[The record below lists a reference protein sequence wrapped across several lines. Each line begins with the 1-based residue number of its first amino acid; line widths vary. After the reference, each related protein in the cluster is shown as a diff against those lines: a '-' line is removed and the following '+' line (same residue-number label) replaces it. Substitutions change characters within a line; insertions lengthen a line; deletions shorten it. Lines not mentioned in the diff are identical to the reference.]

1 MAVEAPGLADRAV
14 SASGATPN
22 AGEIRA
28 DEFRA
33 SNAYRNYVVWL
44 LFVVYVFNYVDRQI
58 LSIVLE
64 PIKQEFDLHDWQLGM
79 LSGLAFA
86 AFYSTLGIPIARL
99 ADTRNRVNIITASI
113 VVWSAFTVF
122 SGMARNFWHLLIA
135 RIGVGV
141 GEAGCSPSAYSIISD
156 YVEPKKRATALSI
169 YSMGVYGGSA
179 LGFLVGGLVA
189 HEYGWRAAFYTVG
202 LPGLIVAVILKLT
215 VREPP
220 RGFSDPGTVVHA
232 EPPPFKEVMLNL
244 WAKKSF
250 RHLSIAAGLHAFV
263 SYGLSSFYSP
273 FFMRTHGMSLGDVGA
288 WLSLVVA
295 IGGLSGTYLGGAWCD
310 RYYARTQ
317 DPRWYVWIPAIT
329 LLIVVPFAQLVYG
342 WDNKYGALLLLIP
355 YIALAAA
362 YLGPSIASTHRLV
375 GLRERALAS
384 AFLLLIL
391 NFIGLGLGP
400 MFTGGLSD
408 IFKEYL
414 LSQGVAEK
422 QALADG
428 LRWSIRVTVMMNLW
442 SALHYYLAGK
452 TLREDIET
460 GNRARAA

>member
-1 MAVEAPGLADRAV
+1 MAVDAGTVEERPSNASSAAAD
-14 SASGATPN
+14 T
-22 AGEIRA
+22 
-28 DEFRA
+28 EFRA

-44 LFVVYVFNYVDRQI
+44 LFVIYVFNYVDRQI

-64 PIKQEFDLHDWQLGM
+64 PIKQEFGLRDWQLGT

-99 ADTRNRVNIITASI
+99 ADTRNRVNIIATSI

-122 SGMARNFWHLLIA
+122 CGMAKNFWSLLIS
-135 RIGVGV
+135 RIGVGI

-169 YSMGVYGGSA
+169 YSMGVYGGSS

-189 HEYGWRAAFYTVG
+189 HEYGWRAAFFTVG
-202 LPGLIVAVILKLT
+202 LPGLLVAILLKLT

-220 RGFSDPGTVVHA
+220 RGFADPGVVIA
-232 EPPPFKEVMLNL
+232 GEPPPFKRVMANL

-250 RHLSIAAGLHAFV
+250 RHLSLAAGLHAFV

-288 WLSLVVA
+288 WLAIVVA
-295 IGGLSGTYLGGAWCD
+295 LGGLSGTYLGGAWCD
-310 RYYARTQ
+310 RCFARTQ

-329 LLIVVPFAQLVYG
+329 LILVVPIAQFAYA
-342 WDNKYGALLLLIP
+342 WDNKYGALIVLIP

-400 MFTGGLSD
+400 IFTGGLSD
-408 IFKEYL
+408 VLKEYFM
-414 LSQGVAEK
+414 SQGIAEK
-422 QALADG
+422 VALADG
-428 LRWSIRVTVMMNLW
+428 LRWSIRITVLMNLW
-442 SALHYYLAGK
+442 AALHYYLAGK

-460 GNRARAA
+460 GSRARAAT

>member
-1 MAVEAPGLADRAV
+1 MAVDTGRVSDRPQVVDSDV
-14 SASGATPN
+14 SAGSSATD
-22 AGEIRA
+22 R
-28 DEFRA
+28 EFRA
-33 SNAYRNYVVWL
+33 SDGYRSYVVWL
-44 LFVVYVFNYVDRQI
+44 LFVIYVFNYVDRQI

-64 PIKQEFDLHDWQLGM
+64 PIKQEFELHDWQLGL

-122 SGMARNFWHLLIA
+122 CGMAKNFWYLLIA
-135 RIGVGV
+135 RIGVGI
-141 GEAGCSPSAYSIISD
+141 GEAGCSPAAYSIISD

-202 LPGLIVAVILKLT
+202 LPGLIVAIILRLT

-220 RGFSDPGTVVHA
+220 RGFSDPGVTMA
-232 EPPPFKEVMLNL
+232 GEPPPFRQVMSNL

-250 RHLSIAAGLHAFV
+250 RHLSVAAGLHAFV

-288 WLSLVVA
+288 WLAVVVA
-295 IGGLSGTYLGGAWCD
+295 VGGLSGTYLGGLWCD
-310 RYYARTQ
+310 RYFAKTQ
-317 DPRWYVWIPAIT
+317 DPRWYVWIPALT
-329 LLIVVPFAQLVYG
+329 LVVVVPFAQFVYA
-342 WDNKYGALLLLIP
+342 WDDKYGALLMLIP

-400 MFTGGLSD
+400 LFTGALSD
-408 IFKEYL
+408 LLKEYFV
-414 LSQGVAEK
+414 SQGVAQK
-422 QALADG
+422 VALADG
-428 LRWSIRVTVMMNLW
+428 LRWAIRITVLMNLW

-452 TLREDIET
+452 TLREDIAS
-460 GNRARAA
+460 GNLARAA

>member
-1 MAVEAPGLADRAV
+1 MATEAGSVGDRGGIAGTAD
-14 SASGATPN
+14 SATQ
-22 AGEIRA
+22 
-28 DEFRA
+28 FRA

-44 LFVVYVFNYVDRQI
+44 LFVIYVFNYVDRQI

-64 PIKQEFDLHDWQLGM
+64 PIKHEFSLDDWQLGL

-86 AFYSTLGIPIARL
+86 AFYSTLGIPIARM
-99 ADTRNRVNIITASI
+99 ADTRNRVNIIAASI
-113 VVWSAFTVF
+113 VVWSAFTVV
-122 SGMARNFWHLLIA
+122 SGFARNFWHLLFA

-169 YSMGVYGGSA
+169 YSMGVYGGSS

-202 LPGLIVAVILKLT
+202 IPGLVVALILKLT

-220 RGFSDPGTVVHA
+220 RGFSDPGTTMAA
-232 EPPPFKEVMLNL
+232 EPPPFMQVMGNL

-250 RHLSIAAGLHAFV
+250 RHLSVAAGLHAFV

-273 FFMRTHGMSLGDVGA
+273 FFMRSHGMTLGDVGA

-295 IGGLSGTYLGGAWCD
+295 LGGLSGTYLGGAWCD
-310 RYYARTQ
+310 RNYARTQ

-329 LLIVVPFAQLVYG
+329 LIVVVPFGQVVYAL
-342 WDNKYGALLLLIP
+342 DNTLAAMLLLVL

-400 MFTGGLSD
+400 MFTGAMSD
-408 IFKEYL
+408 VFREYL
-414 LSQGVAEK
+414 VSRGVTEK
-422 QALADG
+422 VALADG
-428 LRWSIRVTVMMNLW
+428 LRWSIRVTLLINLW
-442 SALHYYLAGK
+442 SALHYYLAAK

-460 GNRARAA
+460 GNKARAAAV

>member
-1 MAVEAPGLADRAV
+1 MAVDAGTVSDRA
-14 SASGATPN
+14 ASEG
-22 AGEIRA
+22 GGM
-28 DEFRA
+28 DSEFRA
-33 SNAYRNYVVWL
+33 SNAYRHYIVWL
-44 LFVVYVFNYVDRQI
+44 LFLIYVCNYVDRQI

-64 PIKQEFDLHDWQLGM
+64 PIKQEFGLQDWQLGL

-99 ADTRNRVNIITASI
+99 ADRRSRVNIITASI
-113 VVWSAFTVF
+113 MVWSAFTVF
-122 SGMARNFWHLLIA
+122 SGMAKNFWHLLFA

-156 YVEPKKRATALSI
+156 YIEPKKRATALSI

-189 HEYGWRAAFYTVG
+189 HEYGWRAAFFTVG
-202 LPGLIVAVILKLT
+202 FPGLALAVLLKLT

-220 RGFSDPGTVVHA
+220 RGFSDPGVTMA
-232 EPPPFKEVMLNL
+232 GEPPPFKQVMGNL

-250 RHLSIAAGLHAFV
+250 RHLSLAAGLHAFV

-288 WLSLVVA
+288 WLAIVVA

-310 RYYARTQ
+310 RKFARTQ

-329 LLIVVPFAQLVYG
+329 LVIVVPFAQIVYA
-342 WDNKYGALLLLIP
+342 WDNRYGALLLLIP

-400 MFTGGLSD
+400 MFTGALSD
-408 IFKEYL
+408 GFREYFV
-414 LSQGVAEK
+414 SQGVAESV
-422 QALADG
+422 ALADG
-428 LRWSIRVTVMMNLW
+428 LRWSIRITVLMNLW
-442 SALHYYLAGK
+442 SAAHYYLAGK
-452 TLREDIET
+452 TLREDIAA
-460 GNRARAA
+460 GNLARAG

>member
-1 MAVEAPGLADRAV
+1 MAVDAGTAESRAASV
-14 SASGATPN
+14 SGAGSG
-22 AGEIRA
+22 A
-28 DEFRA
+28 EFRA
-33 SNAYRNYVVWL
+33 SNAYRRYVVWL
-44 LFVVYVFNYVDRQI
+44 LFVIYVFNYVDRQI

-64 PIKQEFDLHDWQLGM
+64 PIKQEFDLHDWQLGL

-99 ADTRNRVNIITASI
+99 ADTRSRVNIITASI
-113 VVWSAFTVF
+113 LVWSAFTVV
-122 SGMARNFWHLLIA
+122 SGLARNFWHLLFA

-156 YVEPKKRATALSI
+156 YIEPKKRATALSI

-189 HEYGWRAAFYTVG
+189 HEYGWRAAFLTVG
-202 LPGLIVAVILKLT
+202 APGLVVAIILKLT

-220 RGFSDPGTVVHA
+220 RGFSDPGATIA
-232 EPPPFKEVMLNL
+232 GEPPPFRQVMFNL

-250 RHLSIAAGLHAFV
+250 RHLSLAAGLHAFV

-273 FFMRTHGMSLGDVGA
+273 FFMRSHGMNLGDVGA
-288 WLSLVVA
+288 WLAIVVA

-310 RYYARTQ
+310 RNYARTQ

-329 LLIVVPFAQLVYG
+329 LLIVAPFAQLVYS
-342 WDNKYGALLLLIP
+342 WPNKYGALLMLIP

-400 MFTGGLSD
+400 MFTGALSD
-408 IFKEYL
+408 VLKEYFVA
-414 LSQGVAEK
+414 QGIAEK
-422 QALADG
+422 IALADG
-428 LRWSIRVTVMMNLW
+428 LRWSIRITALINLW

-452 TLREDIET
+452 TLREDIDT
-460 GNRARAA
+460 GNQARAA

>member
-1 MAVEAPGLADRAV
+1 MAVDA
-14 SASGATPN
+14 GA
-22 AGEIRA
+22 
-28 DEFRA
+28 A
-33 SNAYRNYVVWL
+33 SNPTAANQAGADDAFQASTGYRHYVVWL
-44 LFVVYVFNYVDRQI
+44 LFVIYVFNYADRQI

-64 PIKQEFDLHDWQLGM
+64 PIKQEFALRDWQLGL

-113 VVWSAFTVF
+113 IVWSAFTAVC
-122 SGMARNFWHLLIA
+122 GVAKNFWHLLIA
-135 RIGVGV
+135 RIGVGI
-141 GEAGCSPSAYSIISD
+141 GEAGCSPAAYSIISD

-179 LGFLVGGLVA
+179 LGFFVGALVA
-189 HEYGWRAAFYTVG
+189 AEYGWRIAFFTLG
-202 LPGLIVAVILKLT
+202 LPGLLVALILKLT

-220 RGFSDPGTVVHA
+220 RGFSDPEGA
-232 EPPPFKEVMLNL
+232 GIKEPPPFRRVMSDL

-250 RHLSIAAGLHAFV
+250 RHLSLAAGLHAFV
-263 SYGLSSFYSP
+263 SYGLSSFYTP
-273 FFMRTHGMSLGDVGA
+273 FFMRSHGMGLGEVGML
-288 WLSLVVA
+288 LSLVVA
-295 IGGLSGTYLGGAWCD
+295 VGGLSGTYLGGAWCD
-310 RYYARTQ
+310 RNYARTQ
-317 DPRWYVWIPAIT
+317 DPRWYVWVPAIT
-329 LLIVVPFAQLVYG
+329 LIIVVPFAQIVYSME
-342 WDNKYGALLLLIP
+342 NKYGALLLLVP

-400 MFTGGLSD
+400 IFTGALSD
-408 IFKEYL
+408 VFYEYL
-414 LSQGVAEK
+414 LSQGVSNK
-422 QALADG
+422 TALADG

-442 SALHYYLAGK
+442 AAVHYYLAGK
-452 TLREDIET
+452 TLRQDIEV
-460 GNRARAA
+460 GNAARAAV

>member
-1 MAVEAPGLADRAV
+1 MAVDAGSVGDRAV
-14 SASGATPN
+14 GASGADTSST
-22 AGEIRA
+22 
-28 DEFRA
+28 FSA

-44 LFVVYVFNYVDRQI
+44 LFVIYVFNYVDRQI

-64 PIKQEFDLHDWQLGM
+64 PIKQEFGLHDWQLGM

-86 AFYSTLGIPIARL
+86 AFYSTLGIPIARM

-113 VVWSAFTVF
+113 LVWSAFTVF

-202 LPGLIVAVILKLT
+202 LPGLVVALILKLT
-215 VREPP
+215 VKEPP
-220 RGFSDPGTVVHA
+220 RGFSEPTPVVAA
-232 EPPPFKEVMLNL
+232 EPPPFKQVMGNL

-250 RHLSIAAGLHAFV
+250 RHLSVAAGLHAFV

-288 WLSLVVA
+288 WLSMVVA

-310 RYYARTQ
+310 RYFARTQ

-329 LLIVVPFAQLVYG
+329 LIIVVPFGMVVYSMNNTTAALV
-342 WDNKYGALLLLIP
+342 LLAF

-400 MFTGGLSD
+400 MFTGALSD
-408 IFKEYL
+408 LFKEYFV
-414 LSQGVAEK
+414 SQGIVEK
-422 QALADG
+422 VALADG
-428 LRWSIRVTVMMNLW
+428 LRWSIRVTLLINLW
-442 SALHYYLAGK
+442 SALHYYLAAK
-452 TLREDIET
+452 TLRADIET
-460 GNRARAA
+460 GNQARAAAGL

>member
-1 MAVEAPGLADRAV
+1 MATEAGSVGDRGGIAGTAD
-14 SASGATPN
+14 SATQ
-22 AGEIRA
+22 
-28 DEFRA
+28 FRA

-44 LFVVYVFNYVDRQI
+44 LFVIYVFNYVDRQI

-64 PIKQEFDLHDWQLGM
+64 PIKHEFSLDDWQLGL

-86 AFYSTLGIPIARL
+86 AFYSTLGIPIARM
-99 ADTRNRVNIITASI
+99 ADTRNRVNIIAASI
-113 VVWSAFTVF
+113 VVWSAFTVA
-122 SGMARNFWHLLIA
+122 SGFARNFWHLLFA

-169 YSMGVYGGSA
+169 YSMGVYGGSS

-202 LPGLIVAVILKLT
+202 IPGLVVALILKLT

-220 RGFSDPGTVVHA
+220 RGFSDPGITMAA
-232 EPPPFKEVMLNL
+232 EPPPFMQVMGNL

-250 RHLSIAAGLHAFV
+250 RHLSVAAGLHAFV

-273 FFMRTHGMSLGDVGA
+273 FFMRSHGMTLGDVGA
-288 WLSLVVA
+288 WLALVVA
-295 IGGLSGTYLGGAWCD
+295 LGGLSGTYLGGAWCD
-310 RYYARTQ
+310 RNYARTQ

-329 LLIVVPFAQLVYG
+329 LIVVVPFGQVVYAL
-342 WDNKYGALLLLIP
+342 DNTLAAMLLLVL

-400 MFTGGLSD
+400 MFTGAMSD
-408 IFKEYL
+408 VFREYL
-414 LSQGVAEK
+414 VSRGVTEK
-422 QALADG
+422 VALADG
-428 LRWSIRVTVMMNLW
+428 LRWSIRVTLLINLW
-442 SALHYYLAGK
+442 SALHYYLAAK

-460 GNRARAA
+460 GNKARAAAV

>member
-1 MAVEAPGLADRAV
+1 MAVEARSVGDRAV
-14 SASGATPN
+14 SADGT
-22 AGEIRA
+22 
-28 DEFRA
+28 FTA
-33 SNAYRNYVVWL
+33 SPAYRNYVVWL
-44 LFVVYVFNYVDRQI
+44 LFVIYVFNYVDRQI

-86 AFYSTLGIPIARL
+86 AFYSTLGIPIARM

-113 VVWSAFTVF
+113 VIWSAFTVF
-122 SGMARNFWHLLIA
+122 CGMSKNFWHLLFA
-135 RIGVGV
+135 RIGVGI

-202 LPGLIVAVILKLT
+202 LPGLIVALILKFT
-215 VREPP
+215 VKEPP
-220 RGFSDPGTVVHA
+220 RGFSEPTPVAHA
-232 EPPPFKEVMLNL
+232 EPPPFKQVMGNL

-250 RHLSIAAGLHAFV
+250 RHLSLAAGLHAFV

-273 FFMRTHGMSLGDVGA
+273 FFMRSHGMSLGDVGA
-288 WLSLVVA
+288 WLSMVVA
-295 IGGLSGTYLGGAWCD
+295 LGGLSGTYLGGLWCD

-329 LLIVVPFAQLVYG
+329 LVIVVPFGLVVYSLN
-342 WDNKYGALLLLIP
+342 DSTAALLSLIF

-400 MFTGGLSD
+400 MFTGALSD
-408 IFKEYL
+408 LFKEYFV
-414 LSQGVAEK
+414 SQGIAEK
-422 QALADG
+422 VALADG
-428 LRWSIRVTVMMNLW
+428 LRWSIRVTLLINLW
-442 SALHYYLAGK
+442 AALHYFLAAK
-452 TLREDIET
+452 TLRGDIET
-460 GNRARAA
+460 GNQARAAAGL

>member
-1 MAVEAPGLADRAV
+1 MAVEARSVGDRAV
-14 SASGATPN
+14 SANGTDASTG
-22 AGEIRA
+22 
-28 DEFRA
+28 FSA

-44 LFVVYVFNYVDRQI
+44 LFVIYVFNYVDRQI

-64 PIKQEFDLHDWQLGM
+64 PIKQEFGLHDWQLGL

-113 VVWSAFTVF
+113 VVWSAFTVV
-122 SGMARNFWHLLIA
+122 SGMAKNFWHLLFA
-135 RIGVGV
+135 RIGVGI

-202 LPGLIVAVILKLT
+202 LPGLIVAIILKLT
-215 VREPP
+215 VKEPP
-220 RGFSDPGTVVHA
+220 RGFSDPGTVVST
-232 EPPPFKEVMLNL
+232 EPPPFREVMGNL
-244 WAKKSF
+244 WAKRSF

-273 FFMRTHGMSLGDVGA
+273 FFMRTHGMTLGDVGA
-288 WLSLVVA
+288 WLALVVA
-295 IGGLSGTYLGGAWCD
+295 LGGLTGTYLGGLWCD

-329 LLIVVPFAQLVYG
+329 LLMVVPFGQVVYALDNTVAAMMLLV
-342 WDNKYGALLLLIP
+342 L

-362 YLGPSIASTHRLV
+362 YLGPSIATTHRLV

-400 MFTGGLSD
+400 MFTGAMSD
-408 IFKEYL
+408 LFKEYFV
-414 LSQGVAEK
+414 SQGVAEK
-422 QALADG
+422 LALADG
-428 LRWSIRVTVMMNLW
+428 LRWSIRLTLLINLW
-442 SALHYYLAGK
+442 SALHYFLAAK
-452 TLREDIET
+452 TLRQDIEV
-460 GNRARAA
+460 GNQARAAAA

>member
-1 MAVEAPGLADRAV
+1 MAVEAPSVGDRAA
-14 SASGATPN
+14 SASGTDATG
-22 AGEIRA
+22 A
-28 DEFRA
+28 FRA

-44 LFVVYVFNYVDRQI
+44 LFVIYVFNYVDRQI

-86 AFYSTLGIPIARL
+86 AFYSTLGIPIARM
-99 ADTRNRVNIITASI
+99 ADTRNRVNIITTSI
-113 VVWSAFTVF
+113 VIWSAFTVV
-122 SGMARNFWHLLIA
+122 SGMARNFWHLLVA
-135 RIGVGV
+135 RIGVGI

-202 LPGLIVAVILKLT
+202 LPGLVVALILKLT
-215 VREPP
+215 VKEPP
-220 RGFSDPGTVVHA
+220 RGFSEPTPVVAA
-232 EPPPFKEVMLNL
+232 EPPPFKEVMGNL

-250 RHLSIAAGLHAFV
+250 RHLSLAAGLHAFV

-273 FFMRTHGMSLGDVGA
+273 FFMRSHGMSLGDVGA
-288 WLSLVVA
+288 WLAVVVA
-295 IGGLSGTYLGGAWCD
+295 LGGLSGTYLGGAWCD

-317 DPRWYVWIPAIT
+317 DPRWYVWIPALT
-329 LLIVVPFAQLVYG
+329 LIIVVPFGQVVYAL
-342 WDNKYGALLLLIP
+342 DNTVAAMLLLTL

-400 MFTGGLSD
+400 MFTGAMSD
-408 IFKEYL
+408 LFKEYFV
-414 LSQGVAEK
+414 SQGIAEK
-422 QALADG
+422 VALADG
-428 LRWSIRVTVMMNLW
+428 LRWSIRVTLLINLW
-442 SALHYYLAGK
+442 SALHYYLAAR

-460 GNRARAA
+460 GNRARAAAGL

>member
-1 MAVEAPGLADRAV
+1 MATAAGSVDDRAM
-14 SASGATPN
+14 SASP
-22 AGEIRA
+22 AGSA
-28 DEFRA
+28 PQFHA

-44 LFVVYVFNYVDRQI
+44 LFVIYVFNYCDRQI

-64 PIKQEFDLHDWQLGM
+64 PIKHEFDLQDWQLGL

-113 VVWSAFTVF
+113 VVWSAFTVVCGF
-122 SGMARNFWHLLIA
+122 ARNFWHLLFA

-189 HEYGWRAAFYTVG
+189 HEYGWRAAFYAVG
-202 LPGLIVAVILKLT
+202 LPGLVVALILKLT

-220 RGFSDPGTVVHA
+220 RGFSDPGPATLA
-232 EPPPFKEVMLNL
+232 DPPPFRKVMGDL

-250 RHLSIAAGLHAFV
+250 RHLSLAAGLHAFV

-273 FFMRTHGMSLGDVGA
+273 FFMRSHGMSLGEVGA

-295 IGGLSGTYLGGAWCD
+295 LGGLSGTYLGGAWCD
-310 RYYARTQ
+310 RYFARTQ

-329 LLIVVPFAQLVYG
+329 LLIVVPFGMVVYSL
-342 WDNKYGALLLLIP
+342 DDTTVAMVLLTL

-400 MFTGGLSD
+400 MFTGALSD
-408 IFKEYL
+408 SFREYFVA
-414 LSQGVAEK
+414 QGVTEK
-422 QALADG
+422 VALADG
-428 LRWSIRVTVMMNLW
+428 LRWSIRATLLINLW
-442 SALHYYLAGK
+442 SALHYLLAAK
-452 TLREDIET
+452 TLREDIQT
-460 GNRARAA
+460 GNTARAA

>member
-1 MAVEAPGLADRAV
+1 MATEAGSVEGRAAGA
-14 SASGATPN
+14 SAST
-22 AGEIRA
+22 
-28 DEFRA
+28 EFKA

-44 LFVVYVFNYVDRQI
+44 LFIIYVFNYVDRQI

-64 PIKQEFDLHDWQLGM
+64 PIKQEFGLQDWQLGM

-86 AFYSTLGIPIARL
+86 AFYSTLGIPIARM

-122 SGMARNFWHLLIA
+122 CGMAKNFWHLLFA

-156 YVEPKKRATALSI
+156 YVEPKRRATALSI

-202 LPGLIVAVILKLT
+202 LPGLLVALILKLT

-220 RGFSDPGTVVHA
+220 RGFSDLGTAVIA
-232 EPPPFKEVMLNL
+232 EPPPFKQVMGNL

-250 RHLSIAAGLHAFV
+250 RHLSVAAGLHAFV

-288 WLSLVVA
+288 WLAVVVA
-295 IGGLSGTYLGGAWCD
+295 LGGLSGTYLGGAWCD
-310 RYYARTQ
+310 RYFARTQ

-329 LLIVVPFAQLVYG
+329 LVFVVPFGLIVYSLDNTTLALV
-342 WDNKYGALLLLIP
+342 LLTI

-400 MFTGGLSD
+400 MFTGAMSD
-408 IFKEYL
+408 IFREHFI
-414 LSQGVAEK
+414 SQGVNEK
-422 QALADG
+422 MALADG
-428 LRWSIRVTVMMNLW
+428 LRWSIRVTLLMNLW
-442 SALHYYLAGK
+442 SALHYFFAAK
-452 TLREDIET
+452 TLREDIKT
-460 GNRARAA
+460 GNTQRALAPS

>member
-1 MAVEAPGLADRAV
+1 MAVDAGAV
-14 SASGATPN
+14 SERAASDNGAGSGN
-22 AGEIRA
+22 
-28 DEFRA
+28 EFRA
-33 SNAYRNYVVWL
+33 SNAYRQYVVWL

-64 PIKQEFDLHDWQLGM
+64 PIKNEFGLHDWQLGL

-122 SGMARNFWHLLIA
+122 SGMARNFWHLLFA
-135 RIGVGV
+135 RIGVGI

-156 YVEPKKRATALSI
+156 YIEPKKRATALSI

-202 LPGLIVAVILKLT
+202 LPGLVVALILRLT

-220 RGFSDPGTVVHA
+220 RGFSDPGVTMA
-232 EPPPFKEVMLNL
+232 GDPPPFKQVMGNL

-250 RHLSIAAGLHAFV
+250 RHLSLAAGLHAFV

-288 WLSLVVA
+288 WLAVVVA

-310 RYYARTQ
+310 RNYARTQ

-329 LLIVVPFAQLVYG
+329 LIIVVPFAQLVYG
-342 WDNKYGALLLLIP
+342 WDNKYGALALLVP

-400 MFTGGLSD
+400 MFTGALSD
-408 IFKEYL
+408 LFRQHF
-414 LSQGVAEK
+414 LSQGVAESV
-422 QALADG
+422 ALADG
-428 LRWSIRVTVMMNLW
+428 LRWSIRITVLINLW

-460 GNRARAA
+460 GNVARAA

>member
-1 MAVEAPGLADRAV
+1 MAIEAGSVDDRAV
-14 SASGATPN
+14 SAST
-22 AGEIRA
+22 AGSTT
-28 DEFRA
+28 EFRA

-44 LFVVYVFNYVDRQI
+44 LFVIYVFNYCDRQI

-64 PIKQEFDLHDWQLGM
+64 PIKQEFDLHDWQLGA

-86 AFYSTLGIPIARL
+86 AFYSTLGIPIARM

-113 VVWSAFTVF
+113 VVWSAFTVACGF
-122 SGMARNFWHLLIA
+122 ARNFWHLLFA
-135 RIGVGV
+135 RIGVGI

-202 LPGLIVAVILKLT
+202 LPGLVVALILKLT

-220 RGFSDPGTVVHA
+220 RGFSDPGTTVIA
-232 EPPPFKEVMLNL
+232 EPPPFKRVMGDL

-250 RHLSIAAGLHAFV
+250 RHLSLAAGLHAFV

-273 FFMRTHGMSLGDVGA
+273 FFMRSHGMNLGEVGA
-288 WLSLVVA
+288 WLAIVVA
-295 IGGLSGTYLGGAWCD
+295 LGGLTGTYLGGAWCD
-310 RYYARTQ
+310 RYFARTQ

-329 LLIVVPFAQLVYG
+329 LIIVVPFGMVVYSL
-342 WDNKYGALLLLIP
+342 NNTTVAMVLLTL

-400 MFTGGLSD
+400 MFTGALSD
-408 IFKEYL
+408 VFREYFV
-414 LSQGVAEK
+414 SQGVTEK
-422 QALADG
+422 VALADG
-428 LRWSIRVTVMMNLW
+428 LRWSIRVTLLINLW
-442 SALHYYLAGK
+442 SALHYFLAAK
-452 TLREDIET
+452 TLREDIQT
-460 GNRARAA
+460 GNTARATA

>member
-1 MAVEAPGLADRAV
+1 MSGEAEMAVDAGA
-14 SASGATPN
+14 ASHRSSDSV
-22 AGEIRA
+22 AGSGS
-28 DEFRA
+28 EFSA
-33 SNAYRNYVVWL
+33 SNARRQYVVWL
-44 LFVVYVFNYVDRQI
+44 LFIIYVFNYVDRQI

-64 PIKQEFDLHDWQLGM
+64 PIKKEFGLHDWQLGL

-99 ADTRNRVNIITASI
+99 ADRRNRVNIITVSI

-122 SGMARNFWHLLIA
+122 SGMAKNFWHLLFA

-189 HEYGWRAAFYTVG
+189 HEYGWRAAFFAVG
-202 LPGLIVAVILKLT
+202 LPGLLVALVLKLT

-220 RGFSDPGTVVHA
+220 RGFSDPGVTMA
-232 EPPPFKEVMLNL
+232 GEPPPFRQVMGNL

-250 RHLSIAAGLHAFV
+250 RHLSLAAGLHAFV

-273 FFMRTHGMSLGDVGA
+273 FFMRSHGMSLGDLGA

-310 RYYARTQ
+310 RNYARTQ
-317 DPRWYVWIPAIT
+317 DVRWYVWIPAIT
-329 LLIVVPFAQLVYG
+329 LVIVVPFAQVVYSLE
-342 WDNKYGALLLLIP
+342 NRHAALLLLVP

-400 MFTGGLSD
+400 MFTGALSD
-408 IFKEYL
+408 VLREYL
-414 LSQGVAEK
+414 VSQGVAEST
-422 QALADG
+422 ALADG
-428 LRWSIRVTVMMNLW
+428 LRWSLRITALMNLW
-442 SALHYYLAGK
+442 AALHYYLAGK
-452 TLREDIET
+452 TLREDIDA
-460 GNRARAA
+460 GNVARAG

>member
-1 MAVEAPGLADRAV
+1 MATEAGSVGDRGGIAGTAD
-14 SASGATPN
+14 SATQ
-22 AGEIRA
+22 
-28 DEFRA
+28 FRA

-44 LFVVYVFNYVDRQI
+44 LFVIYVFNYVDRQI

-64 PIKQEFDLHDWQLGM
+64 PIKHEFSLDDWQLGL

-86 AFYSTLGIPIARL
+86 AFYSTLGIPIARM
-99 ADTRNRVNIITASI
+99 ADTRNRVNIIAASI
-113 VVWSAFTVF
+113 VVWSAFTVA
-122 SGMARNFWHLLIA
+122 SGFARNFWHLLFA

-169 YSMGVYGGSA
+169 YSMGVYGGSS

-202 LPGLIVAVILKLT
+202 IPGLVVALILKLT

-220 RGFSDPGTVVHA
+220 RGFSDPGTTMAA
-232 EPPPFKEVMLNL
+232 EPPPFMQVMGNL

-250 RHLSIAAGLHAFV
+250 RHLSVAAGLHAFV

-273 FFMRTHGMSLGDVGA
+273 FFMRSHGMTLGDVGA
-288 WLSLVVA
+288 WLALVVA
-295 IGGLSGTYLGGAWCD
+295 LGGLSGTYLGGAWCD
-310 RYYARTQ
+310 RNYARTQ

-329 LLIVVPFAQLVYG
+329 LIVVVPFGQVVYTL
-342 WDNKYGALLLLIP
+342 DNTLAAMLLLVL

-400 MFTGGLSD
+400 MFTGAMSD
-408 IFKEYL
+408 VFREYL
-414 LSQGVAEK
+414 VSRGVTEK
-422 QALADG
+422 VALADG
-428 LRWSIRVTVMMNLW
+428 LRWSIRVTLLINLW
-442 SALHYYLAGK
+442 SALHYYLAAK

-460 GNRARAA
+460 GNKARAAAV

>member
-1 MAVEAPGLADRAV
+1 MAVEARAVGDRAV
-14 SASGATPN
+14 SANGTDASTQ
-22 AGEIRA
+22 
-28 DEFRA
+28 FSA

-44 LFVVYVFNYVDRQI
+44 LFVIYVFNYVDRQI

-64 PIKQEFDLHDWQLGM
+64 PIKQEFDLHDWQLGL

-113 VVWSAFTVF
+113 VVWSAFTVV
-122 SGMARNFWHLLIA
+122 SGMAKNFWHLLFA
-135 RIGVGV
+135 RIGVGI

-202 LPGLIVAVILKLT
+202 LPGLIVAIILKLT
-215 VREPP
+215 VKEPP
-220 RGFSDPGTVVHA
+220 RGFSDPGTVVST
-232 EPPPFKEVMLNL
+232 EPPPFREVMGNL
-244 WAKKSF
+244 WSKRSF
-250 RHLSIAAGLHAFV
+250 RHLSVAAGLHAFV

-273 FFMRTHGMSLGDVGA
+273 FFMRSHGMTLGDVGA
-288 WLSLVVA
+288 WLALVVA
-295 IGGLSGTYLGGAWCD
+295 AGGLTGTYLGGLWCD

-329 LLIVVPFAQLVYG
+329 LILVVPFGQVVYALDNTVAAMTLLV
-342 WDNKYGALLLLIP
+342 L

-362 YLGPSIASTHRLV
+362 YLGPSIATTHRLV

-400 MFTGGLSD
+400 MFTGAMSD
-408 IFKEYL
+408 LFKEYFV
-414 LSQGVAEK
+414 SQGVAEK
-422 QALADG
+422 LALADG
-428 LRWSIRVTVMMNLW
+428 LRWSIRVTLLINLW
-442 SALHYYLAGK
+442 SALHYFLAAK
-452 TLREDIET
+452 TLREDIEA
-460 GNRARAA
+460 GNRARAVIA

>member
-1 MAVEAPGLADRAV
+1 MAVEARSVGDRAV
-14 SASGATPN
+14 SADGT
-22 AGEIRA
+22 
-28 DEFRA
+28 FTA
-33 SNAYRNYVVWL
+33 SPAYRNYVVWL
-44 LFVVYVFNYVDRQI
+44 LFVIYVFNYVDRQI

-86 AFYSTLGIPIARL
+86 AFYSTLGIPIARM

-113 VVWSAFTVF
+113 VLWSAFTVF
-122 SGMARNFWHLLIA
+122 CGMSKNFWHLLFA
-135 RIGVGV
+135 RIGVGI

-202 LPGLIVAVILKLT
+202 LPGLIVALILKLT
-215 VREPP
+215 VKEPP
-220 RGFSDPGTVVHA
+220 RGFSEPTPVAHA
-232 EPPPFKEVMLNL
+232 EPPPFKQVMGNL

-250 RHLSIAAGLHAFV
+250 RHLSLAAGLHAFV

-273 FFMRTHGMSLGDVGA
+273 FFMRSHGMSLGDVGA
-288 WLSLVVA
+288 WLSMVVA
-295 IGGLSGTYLGGAWCD
+295 LGGLSGTYLGGLWCD

-329 LLIVVPFAQLVYG
+329 LVIVVPFGLVVYSLN
-342 WDNKYGALLLLIP
+342 DSTAALLSLIF

-400 MFTGGLSD
+400 MFTGALSD
-408 IFKEYL
+408 LFKEYFV
-414 LSQGVAEK
+414 SQGIAEK
-422 QALADG
+422 VALADG
-428 LRWSIRVTVMMNLW
+428 LRWSIRVTLLINLW
-442 SALHYYLAGK
+442 AALHYFLAAK
-452 TLREDIET
+452 TLRGDIET
-460 GNRARAA
+460 GNQARAAAGL